1 MSKIYLP
8 DSFSFTICHFFHNAM
23 RQMATIRTTTTT
35 PTIPL
40 RAEAMRTIGT
50 SVVGLMAVASV
61 KSVDRAADEIQKKNI
76 RSLTVC
82 CLTAA
87 VRHIHQTYCISS
99 YNETKSLAMQFRN
112 LRPLYYSILCIVKA
126 IPRPKVLHS
135 L

>member
-1 MSKIYLP
+1 MDNEMSKIYLP
-8 DSFSFTICHFFHNAM
+8 DSFSFTICRFFHNAM

-61 KSVDRAADEIQKKNI
+61 KSVDRAAGEIQKKNFKI
-76 RSLTVC
+76 
-82 CLTAA
+82 
-87 VRHIHQTYCISS
+87 TYSTLLDGCS
-99 YNETKSLAMQFRN
+99 ETYTPN
-112 LRPLYYSILCIVKA
+112 
-126 IPRPKVLHS
+126 VLHIQ